1 MKPPPF
7 EYFDPT
13 TLDET
18 LALLAEHGNTAVL
31 AGGQS
36 LVPLLNFRR
45 ITPERIVD
53 INRVA
58 GLAGLR
64 ETVTGLRIGAT
75 TRQAEVER
83 SDLVEDGWPLLREAV
98 RWVAHPQIRSRGTV
112 GGSVMNADP
121 SSEIPAALAA
131 LDAEFD
137 VRSVRGART
146 LRWPE
151 LFVDQGRTALEP
163 DELLVGIDVPAVR
176 EGTGAAFAEYSQRH
190 RHRSIGGAA
199 VLLTMDSAGTCSHAA
214 IALLAAAATPHRAA
228 SAEASLVGTTV
239 DEAAAATAAEAA
251 TAGIEPAGDVHGS
264 PEYRRSL
271 IRTLVRRAIISATRR
286 AGGSQHGSA

>member
-7 EYFDPT
+7 DYFDPT
-13 TLDET
+13 TLDDA
-18 LALLAEHGNTAVL
+18 LALLAEPSETAVL

-36 LVPLLNFRR
+36 LVPLLNLRTVAPQR
-45 ITPERIVD
+45 ILD

-58 GLAGLR
+58 GLGGLR
-64 ETVTGLRIGAT
+64 ETTTGLRIGAMC
-75 TRQAEVER
+75 RQAEVER
-83 SDLVEDGWPLLREAV
+83 SALVEARWPLLHEAV

-121 SSEIPAALAA
+121 TSEIPAALVA

-146 LRWPE
+146 LGWRE
-151 LFVDQGRTALEP
+151 LFIDRGRTALEA

-176 EGTGAAFAEYSQRH
+176 AGTGISFVEHSRTH

-199 VLLTMDSAGTCSHAA
+199 VLLTVDAAGTCRHAA
-214 IALLAAAATPHRAA
+214 IALLAAAATPHRA
-228 SAEASLVGTTV
+228 SKAEALLVGSSV
-239 DEAAAATAAEAA
+239 GPAVAAAAAAAA
-251 TAGIEPAGDVHGS
+251 AADIDPPDDVHGS
-264 PEYRRSL
+264 PGYRRSL
-271 IRTLVRRAIISATRR
+271 IRTLVRRAVLAAARR
-286 AGGSQHGSA
+286 TGGGPDGIA